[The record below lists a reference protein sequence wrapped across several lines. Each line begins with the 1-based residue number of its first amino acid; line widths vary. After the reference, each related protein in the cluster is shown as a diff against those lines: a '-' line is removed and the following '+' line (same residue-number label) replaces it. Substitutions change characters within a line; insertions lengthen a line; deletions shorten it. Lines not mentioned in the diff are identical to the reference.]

1 MKNSNFDIY
10 QEVTDRII
18 AQLEKGVIPW
28 RKPWKVS
35 GIAIKGATDITRLA
49 FNRITKTA
57 YSPLNQMLLS
67 HVGEYAS
74 FKQWQELG
82 GTIRKGAKA
91 EIVVFWKWLD
101 VTKTEKSENE
111 NEPDKVIR
119 ARIPYLHYY
128 QVFHISDV
136 IGVKPLDFK
145 NVKPEDVTENEFDV
159 SEQAENI
166 IQEYAS
172 RENLKIMFEGNEAY
186 YSPMLDYVKIPER
199 FKFGKN
205 TAEYYSTI
213 FHELTHST
221 GAKHRL
227 DRLSRTAYFGS
238 TDYSKEE
245 LVAEIGAS
253 GMLFLLNVE
262 TESSFKNSTAYIQS
276 WLEQLRNDK
285 KLIVHAS
292 SQAEKAIRYIFNGK
306 EQNEIQG
313 AV

>member
-1 MKNSNFDIY
+1 MAKGDFNIY
-10 QEVTDRII
+10 QKVTDRII
-18 AQLEKGVIPW
+18 EQLEKGVIPW

-35 GIAIKGATDITRLA
+35 GVQIRFKEDLTKLA
-49 FNRITKTA
+49 FNRVTKLA
-57 YSPLNQMLLS
+57 YGALNQMLLS
-67 HVGEYAS
+67 RVGEYAS
-74 FKQWQELG
+74 FKQWTEIG
-82 GTIRKGAKA
+82 GRIKKGAKS

-101 VTKTEKSENE
+101 YKDKDNVDENG
-111 NEPDKVIR
+111 NPKIKRV
-119 ARIPYLHYY
+119 PYLKHY
-128 QVFHISDV
+128 QVFHITDV
-136 IGVKPLDFK
+136 EGVEPLKLDEL
-145 NVKPEDVTENEFDV
+145 NEGEEKPEHDCFDSIEEAERILNEY
-159 SEQAENI
+159 Q
-166 IQEYAS
+166 S
-172 RENLKIMFEGNEAY
+172 RENMPIEYHGNSAC
-186 YSPMLDYVKIPER
+186 YSPMFDRVTLPER

-227 DRLSRTAYFGS
+227 DRLSHTAYFGS